1 MEGAQESA
9 RTPEQHTL
17 SIFGVGNIGSAIAR
31 GILYSKIVEPTQVT
45 LTRRHIDPL
54 KNQFTEGVNITGN
67 NTEAAKSKVL
77 FLCVPPAQLNE
88 LIDEIKSVVKEGQVV
103 VSIVSGAEISDIEN
117 RFGNAS
123 LDIIRAMPNT
133 AIAFRESMTCL
144 SSKNPKSEGM
154 ELVKRIFD
162 ALGSTMIVEEKQMV
176 PATALCACGIAFFCR
191 AIRAASQ
198 GGIEIGFHSEDAIKL
213 AAQTAKGAATL
224 LLASDSHP
232 EREVDK
238 VTTPQGCTIAGLNQ
252 MEHSG
257 FSSAFIKG
265 IVTSAEKA
273 AVLYKNKK

>member
-1 MEGAQESA
+1 MESAQESA

-176 PATALCACGIAFFCR
+176 PATALCACGIAFFL
-191 AIRAASQ
+191 Q
-198 GGIEIGFHSEDAIKL
+198 
-213 AAQTAKGAATL
+213 
-224 LLASDSHP
+224 SDSC
-232 EREVDK
+232 RVARRYRNWLSLGRRDK
-238 VTTPQGCTIAGLNQ
+238 TRRSDCQRRCDVVVGVRQPSRKGSGQGDDTPRLHHRRSQSDGALGLFKRFHQ
-252 MEHSG
+252 RHRD
-257 FSSAFIKG
+257 FR
-265 IVTSAEKA
+265 
-273 AVLYKNKK
+273 